1 MADFAPRTNEDD
13 HINISSVGEIIFPSR
28 LIAPN
33 QSTRSNIHGGNGSF
47 LETENLIQP
56 NTSNR
61 NINHQL
67 YSYQGNS
74 LLGSNETTLELRSE
88 SGHDSP
94 FFRPSTPQPV
104 TVTRTVSTP
113 NGTHVLQ
120 QKKEKMILRSK
131 KGKKTDKP
139 ENKSSILGAT
149 SNLVNTIVGAGIIG
163 KQIGMVSMLSLFV
176 FCITS

>member
-1 MADFAPRTNEDD
+1 MADFAPRSDEDD
-13 HINISSVGEIIFPSR
+13 HINISSVGEIIFPTR

-33 QSTRSNIHGGNGSF
+33 QSTTRSNILGGSGSF
-47 LETENLIQP
+47 HETENLIQP
-56 NTSNR
+56 STSNQ
-61 NINHQL
+61 NIHQF
-67 YSYQGNS
+67 YSYQRDS
-74 LLGSNETTLELRSE
+74 FLGSNETNVELHSE

-120 QKKEKMILRSK
+120 RKKEKMILRSK
-131 KGKKTDKP
+131 RGKKTDKP

-163 KQIGMVSMLSLFV
+163 E
-176 FCITS
+176 